1 METVD
6 CGEAAPRAPQP
17 ASIQVH
23 FHHESGLAKLLL
35 GGCSLLQ
42 PLLLPRPRATSRTL
56 GRHRLLATSWVSKA
70 AGRKG
75 HRLMPRLPRPGR
87 GSPSPV
93 AMHAPWQPLSEQEAK
108 PVLSSN
114 RKQPTEQSGGQA
126 SSSEGMMKSCLSP
139 SPSSVRLLLSSG
151 KA

>member
-42 PLLLPRPRATSRTL
+42 PLLLPRPRATSRAL

-70 AGRKG
+70 AGHKG

-93 AMHAPWQPLSEQEAK
+93 AMHPPWQPLYKQEAK

-114 RKQPTEQSGGQA
+114 RR
-126 SSSEGMMKSCLSP
+126 SSSCFSPHLPLNESC
-139 SPSSVRLLLSSG
+139 G
-151 KA
+151 